1 MASAMSSRKSLFI
14 KSVENF
20 TRTLNV
26 VKLLCNA
33 LLVRHDIKCTG
44 LLAHLLCY
52 NNKVNYVYV
61 LKSSQD
67 HELYI
72 GSTNNLKRRLRDH
85 NDKKNFST
93 SWRGPFE
100 LVYYEAYKN
109 ERHFI
114 PIPLDAVAPP
124 QKRFQFF
131 VALVD
136 DEPGE
141 NDYGKPKFHY
151 YFPHMET
158 L

>member
-1 MASAMSSRKSLFI
+1 MKG
-14 KSVENF
+14 F
-20 TRTLNV
+20 TRTLNI

-33 LLVRHDIKCTG
+33 PLVHHDIKCAG
-44 LLAHLLCY
+44 LPVVVVEEENDEK
-52 NNKVNYVYV
+52 NNC
-61 LKSSQD
+61 
-67 HELYI
+67 
-72 GSTNNLKRRLRDH
+72 
-85 NDKKNFST
+85 
-93 SWRGPFE
+93 
-100 LVYYEAYKN
+100 KN